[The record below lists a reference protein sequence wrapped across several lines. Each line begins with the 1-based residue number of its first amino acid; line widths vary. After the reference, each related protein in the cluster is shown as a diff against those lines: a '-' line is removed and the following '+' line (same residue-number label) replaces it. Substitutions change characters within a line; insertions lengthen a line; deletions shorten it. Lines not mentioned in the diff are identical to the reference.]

1 MATKVE
7 KIYIE
12 IQTPLLLNTR
22 HEHETILDL
31 WASHIPEYL
40 PDRYGNSEPID
51 RIFDLSK
58 REEILTHFRWPFLAV
73 KEKPKLDTSIWM
85 RSPKKHL
92 HSSWKL
98 SFTFG
103 EINVNRLI
111 SFLRAAA
118 KQLAADFCCLT
129 LFTDSEIDFGRR
141 NRTAWNLDKKATR
154 FFFAIH
160 SQFLQQCLPDVYWL
174 TIFGPPYVK
183 LFGEEKILSA
193 PASQT
198 EVIGQK
204 MVLMQLTPRL
214 EDVRNTATFRDLKSR
229 VKAHLG
235 ADTFYQP
242 GQVGEA
248 RHPQFLWENEPG
260 IK

>member
-1 MATKVE
+1 MAAKVE
-7 KIYIE
+7 TIYIE

-22 HEHETILDL
+22 QEHDTILDL
-31 WASHIPEYL
+31 WTTYLPEYL

-51 RIFDLSK
+51 RVFDLSK
-58 REEILTHFRWPFLAV
+58 REEILAHFRWPFLAV

-103 EINVNRLI
+103 EGDVGRLI

-118 KQLAADFCCLT
+118 QELEADFCCLT
-129 LFTDSEIDFGRR
+129 LFTDAEIDFGRR

-174 TIFGPPYVK
+174 TIFGPPYVEF
-183 LFGEEKILSA
+183 FGKERIISA
-193 PASQT
+193 PVTQS
-198 EVIGQK
+198 EVIDQK

-214 EDVRNTATFRDLKSR
+214 EDVRDAPKFRDLKSR
-229 VKAHLG
+229 IKTHLG
-235 ADTFYQP
+235 ADAFYQP
-242 GQVGEA
+242 GQVGQM
-248 RHPQFLWENEPG
+248 RHPQFSWETEPG